1 MKTTL
6 LDSISDPSELRKLN
20 ILQLRQLAGEIR
32 HFLIDST
39 NKTGGHLS
47 SNLGVVEL
55 SIMLH
60 YCFATPKDQIVWD
73 VGHQAYVHK
82 ILTGRKERMNTIRQ
96 FGGLSGFPK
105 RSESKYDVFDTGHS
119 STSISACVGLAKA
132 RDILKEDHYVIS
144 VIGDGALTGGMAYE
158 ALNNASSITKK
169 FIVILN
175 DNQMSIDKNVGGMA
189 LYLDK
194 IRTSQIY
201 NEVKSD
207 VEKVLLKV
215 PNLGKPM
222 ITAIKG
228 IKNSVKQLV
237 IPGMFFE
244 ELGFTY
250 LGPIDGNDLHQ
261 LQSAMKQ
268 AKMAKGPVLLHV
280 KTIKGK
286 GFEPAENDPKKYH
299 GVKARSVIE
308 EDQDVLKEVMIESR
322 TTYSELVGSILC
334 RLAKENPK
342 VVAITAAMCSGTG
355 LDEFAKRYTKRF
367 FDVGIAE
374 QHAVTFAA
382 GLSVKGLKPY
392 FVVYSSFLQRAYDQI
407 VHDVALQKLPVV
419 FCIDRGG
426 LVGDDGETHQG
437 VFDLSYLSHIPN
449 VVVIAPSSGEEL
461 ALALDF
467 AEQYQEGPV
476 FIRYPKG
483 KVDYEEERVHTIEG
497 LVLGR
502 PLMNKKTQRSLLIG
516 VGNFYK
522 KAVMIREKM
531 TENGYLMD
539 LADLRFVTP
548 IQREVLEQFETYERI
563 YVIEENVV
571 LGGATSVI
579 RSKMNPRSKAQV
591 YAFGIPDVFVPHG
604 EVNELYTMLK
614 LDDESLFQRILAIE
628 KGEDIG

>member
-6 LDSISDPSELRKLN
+6 LNSISDPSDLRKMN
-20 ILQLRQLAGEIR
+20 VLQLRQLAGEIR

-55 SIMLH
+55 SLMLH

-82 ILTGRKERMNTIRQ
+82 IITGRRDQMDTIRQ

-105 RSESKYDVFDTGHS
+105 RSESAYDVFDTGHS

-132 RDILKEDHYVIS
+132 RDLQKEDHYVIS

-201 NEVKSD
+201 NEVKND
-207 VEKVLLKV
+207 VEKVLMKV
-215 PNLGKPM
+215 PGIGKSM
-222 ITAIKG
+222 VHAVKG

-250 LGPIDGNDLHQ
+250 LGPIDGNDLYQ
-261 LQSAMKQ
+261 LQCALKQ
-268 AKMAKGPVLLHV
+268 AKMASGPVLLHV
-280 KTIKGK
+280 KTLKGK

-299 GVKARSVIE
+299 GVKPKTLIENCEVTKEPKETEGRS
-308 EDQDVLKEVMIESR
+308 S
-322 TTYSELVGSILC
+322 YSELVGATLC
-334 RLAKENPK
+334 QLAKEDER

-355 LDEFAKRYTKRF
+355 LDEFAKRYKKRF

-382 GLSVKGLKPY
+382 GLAVKGLKPY
-392 FVVYSSFLQRAYDQI
+392 FVVYSTFLQRAYDQI
-407 VHDVALQKLPVV
+407 VHDVALQKLPAV

-437 VFDLSYLSHIPN
+437 IFDLSYLSHIPN
-449 VVVIAPSSGEEL
+449 VVLMAPSSGEEL
-461 ALALDF
+461 VLALRF
-467 AEQYQEGPV
+467 ANSYQEGPV

-483 KVDYEEERVHTIEG
+483 TVSYQEEELHQLPAVN
-497 LVLGR
+497 LGM
-502 PLMNKKTQRSLLIG
+502 PASIKKENNSLLIG
-516 VGNFYK
+516 VGSFYQ
-522 KAVMIREKM
+522 KARKLHERLKDMGYAMDVM
-531 TENGYLMD
+531 
-539 LADLRFVTP
+539 DLRFVTP
-548 IQREVLEQFETYERI
+548 LEKEVLQHFEKYNRI
-563 YVIEENVV
+563 YVLEENVN
-571 LGGATSVI
+571 LGGAAATI
-579 RSKMNPRSKAQV
+579 KIKINPAAKV
-591 YAFGIPDVFVPHG
+591 NIYPMGIPDQFVPHG
-604 EVNELYTMLK
+604 EINELHTLLK
-614 LDDESLFQRILAIE
+614 LDDESLFHRVIAIE